1 MKRPAIPETPDGVP
15 ACAPECAP
23 DAAAA
28 KASPYPPVRGLE
40 RGLAVLRAVNAL
52 GHATSAEVARH
63 TGLPR
68 PTVHRLMET
77 LRSEGFL
84 RRIAL
89 RDAYRLTLKVKSLS
103 GGYKDDDW
111 ITDIADVVL
120 AELFHEVVWPT
131 DIATYEDDGMV
142 IRATTHRRSPLSIE
156 RSWVG
161 RQLPML
167 STAVGWT
174 YLAFTPVAECEAI
187 LERIAA
193 AAGPDRDKMAD
204 PRAVRRTLE
213 ATRARGYGT
222 RQRELMAKTSSIAV
236 PIHHGERVL
245 GCLNVIWID
254 SALDFDVATGRYL
267 PLLRQAAARI
277 ELDYRQTIAT

>member
-1 MKRPAIPETPDGVP
+1 MTTNAH
-15 ACAPECAP
+15 
-23 DAAAA
+23 DASD
-28 KASPYPPVRGLE
+28 ASSAGSSYHAVRGLS

-52 GHATSAEVARH
+52 DNATTVEVARH

-68 PTVHRLMET
+68 ATVHRLLET
-77 LRSEGFL
+77 LRGEGFV
-84 RRIAL
+84 RRVGL

-120 AELFHEVVWPT
+120 ADLFREVVWPT
-131 DIATYEDDGMV
+131 DIATYQDDGMV

-174 YLAFTPVAECEAI
+174 YLAFSPVKERNAI
-187 LERIAA
+187 LERIASVE
-193 AAGPDRDKMAD
+193 GSDRVKMRD
-204 PRAVRRTLE
+204 PAAVRRTLL
-213 ATRARGYGT
+213 ATRRRGYGT

-236 PIHHGERVL
+236 PIMDADRVL
-245 GCLNVIWID
+245 GCVNIIWID
-254 SALDFDVATGRYL
+254 SAIAFDTATRRYL
-267 PLLRQAAARI
+267 PVLRQAAARI
-277 ELDYRQTIAT
+277 EAEYRLMVDG

>member
-1 MKRPAIPETPDGVP
+1 MSE
-15 ACAPECAP
+15 
-23 DAAAA
+23 
-28 KASPYPPVRGLE
+28 SSYHSVRGLE

-52 GHATSAEVARH
+52 GQATSVEVASY

-68 PTVHRLMET
+68 PTVHRLLET
-77 LRSEGFL
+77 LRTEGYL
-84 RRIAL
+84 RRTGL
-89 RDAYRLTLKVKSLS
+89 RAAYRLTLKVKSLA

-142 IRATTHRRSPLSIE
+142 IRSTTHYRSPLSIE

-174 YLAFTPVAECEAI
+174 YLAFTPLQERNAI
-187 LERIAA
+187 LERIGA
-193 AAGPDRDKMAD
+193 AAGPDQDKMRD
-204 PRAVRRTLE
+204 PQAVRRALA
-213 ATRARGYGT
+213 ATRRRGYGT

-236 PIHHGERVL
+236 PIMHDERVL
-245 GCLNVIWID
+245 GCINIIWID
-254 SALDFDVATGRYL
+254 SAITFDVATRRYL
-267 PLLRQAAARI
+267 PLLRRAAARI
-277 ELDYRQTIAT
+277 ETAYDENTAI

>member
-1 MKRPAIPETPDGVP
+1 MPD
-15 ACAPECAP
+15 
-23 DAAAA
+23 
-28 KASPYPPVRGLE
+28 SSHTSSTYHSVRGLE

-52 GHATSAEVARH
+52 PHATSVEVAAL

-68 PTVHRLMET
+68 PTVHRLLET
-77 LRSEGFL
+77 LRTEGFL
-84 RRIAL
+84 RRTGL

-120 AELFHEVVWPT
+120 AELFNEVVWPT

-142 IRATTHRRSPLSIE
+142 IRSTTHYRSPLSIE

-174 YLAFTPVAECEAI
+174 YLAFTPAKERNAI
-187 LERIAA
+187 LERIASA
-193 AAGPDRDKMAD
+193 PGPDREKMQD
-204 PRAVRRTLE
+204 PVAVQRAIT
-213 ATRARGYGT
+213 ATRRRGYGT

-236 PIHHGERVL
+236 PIMNGTHVL
-245 GCLNVIWID
+245 GCVNIIWID
-254 SALDFDVATGRYL
+254 SAIKFDDATRRYL
-267 PLLRQAAARI
+267 PMLRDAASHIGKAYADAMTR
-277 ELDYRQTIAT
+277 